1 MHVTRPL
8 AATPP
13 LPVPAALF
21 AILRFASPALPIGT
35 FAYSRGLEYA
45 VHAGWVTGEE
55 SARNWIVGLL
65 SHTGVQLDGAVF
77 ARLHSAFSAGDTTH
91 VETWNSLLIAS
102 RESAELRLEDSQL
115 GAALI
120 RLLSSTGA
128 TRTAAFT
135 GREDIAYATA
145 FALAM
150 VEHAVPLDAA
160 LGALL
165 WAHAESQTSA
175 ALRLVPLGQTSG
187 QRILSH
193 VITLLPELTKRALA
207 VPDDR
212 IGAFAPALALA
223 SALHET
229 QYTRLFRS

>member
-1 MHVTRPL
+1 VTGLPL
-8 AATPP
+8 SPS
-13 LPVPAALF
+13 LF

-45 VHAGWVTGEE
+45 VHAGWVTDEE
-55 SARNWIVGLL
+55 SARSWILGLL
-65 SHTGVQLDGAVF
+65 AHTGVQLDGAVF
-77 ARLHSAFSAGDTTH
+77 ARLHTAFATGDSAR
-91 VETWNSLLIAS
+91 VETWNEFLIAS

-120 RLLSSTGA
+120 RLLA
-128 TRTAAFT
+128 TAGVTRAAAFT
-135 GREDIAYATA
+135 GREDVAYATA

-150 VEHAVPLDAA
+150 VEHTVPLEAA

-165 WAHAESQTSA
+165 WAQAESQTSA

-187 QRILSH
+187 QRILSR
-193 VITLLPELTKRALA
+193 VIALLPELTERALA
-207 VPDDR
+207 LPDDG
-212 IGAFAPALALA
+212 IGAFAPALALG

>member
-1 MHVTRPL
+1 VTAPL
-8 AATPP
+8 AATATFP
-13 LPVPAALF
+13 LPPALF

-45 VHAGWVTGEE
+45 VHAGWVTDEA
-55 SARNWIVGLL
+55 SAGNWILGLL

-77 ARLHSAFSAGDTTH
+77 TRLYAAFAADDSTR

-115 GAALI
+115 GAALM
-120 RLLSSTGA
+120 RLLSTTGV
-128 TRTAAFT
+128 TRAAAFA
-135 GREDIAYATA
+135 GREDVAYATA

-150 VEHAVPLDAA
+150 VSHDVPLEAS

-187 QRILSH
+187 QRILSR
-193 VITLLPELTKRALA
+193 VTTLLPELTERALV
-207 VPDDR
+207 VPDDG
-212 IGAFAPALALA
+212 IGAFAPALALG